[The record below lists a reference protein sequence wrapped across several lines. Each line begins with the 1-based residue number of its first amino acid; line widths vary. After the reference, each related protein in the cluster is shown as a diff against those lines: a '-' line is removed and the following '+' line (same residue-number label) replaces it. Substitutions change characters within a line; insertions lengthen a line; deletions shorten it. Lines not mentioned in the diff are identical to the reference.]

1 VQQDAIARVIRVGS
15 MGEFAAALA
24 HEINQPLMA
33 IANYTKLAKEVAEKT
48 PIDTATIAGASG
60 KGAEQ
65 VERAAAVVRRLREFI
80 RLGRSEAVA
89 VPVAQVIAQ
98 ARQYCEA
105 DLERHGIVL
114 DVDAPASLPLV
125 LVDTLQIQQVL
136 INLIRNAVD
145 AIAEAGRYD
154 GRIFVTAERDCG
166 FVSIC
171 VRDNGPGFEAGL
183 IDRAILP
190 FTSTK
195 PDGMGL
201 GLSLC
206 RSIIEAHGGKLLI
219 GGDPTGAK
227 VVFTLRVAG
236 VVYDAI

>member
-1 VQQDAIARVIRVGS
+1 

-33 IANYTKLAKEVAEKT
+33 IANYTKLAKELAEKR
-48 PIDTATIAGASG
+48 PIDTTTVAEVSG
-60 KGAEQ
+60 KAAEQ
-65 VERAAAVVRRLREFI
+65 VERAAEVVRRLREFI
-80 RLGRSEAVA
+80 RLGRNEP
-89 VPVAQVIAQ
+89 VPVPVGQVIAQ

-114 DVDAPASLPLV
+114 DVVAPTSLPPV
-125 LVDTLQIQQVL
+125 LVDTLQIQQVI

-145 AIAEAGRYD
+145 AIAEAGRHD
-154 GRIFVTAERDCG
+154 GRITVAAERDEG
-166 FVSIC
+166 LISIC

-183 IDRAILP
+183 LERAITP

-206 RSIIEAHGGKLLI
+206 RSIVEVHGGKLSI
-219 GGDPTGAK
+219 GGDPTGAE
-227 VVFTLRVAG
+227 VVFTLRVAE
-236 VVYDAI
+236 VVSDAV